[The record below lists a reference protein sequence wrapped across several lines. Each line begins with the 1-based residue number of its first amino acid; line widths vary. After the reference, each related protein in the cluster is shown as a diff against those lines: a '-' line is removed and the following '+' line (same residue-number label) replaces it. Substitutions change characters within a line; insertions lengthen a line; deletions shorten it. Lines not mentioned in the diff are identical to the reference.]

1 MQDRREDEVPLQ
13 WGRRQGRP
21 ARKKAAGAIEPR
33 IPRITRLMAL
43 AIKFEDMIARG
54 EVRDYAEI
62 ARLGFVTRARLT
74 QIMNLLLLAPEI
86 QEAILMQAGIP
97 DFMTTGETKLRRL
110 TTIADWGQ
118 QKIAAKRIGFEI
130 VVDGPRGKAF

>member
-118 QKIAAKRIGFEI
+118 QKLVAKGLGLRL
-130 VVDGPRGKAF
+130 A

>member
-1 MQDRREDEVPLQ
+1 VQDRREDEVPLQ

-21 ARKKAAGAIEPR
+21 ARKKAGGAIEPR

-43 AIKFEDMIARG
+43 AIKFDEMIARG

-74 QIMNLLLLAPEI
+74 QIMNLMLLAPEI

-97 DFMTTGETKLRRL
+97 DFMATGETKLRRL

-118 QKIAAKRIGFEI
+118 QKIVAKGL
-130 VVDGPRGKAF
+130 GLHLA

>member
-1 MQDRREDEVPLQ
+1 VQDRREDEVPLQ

-43 AIKFEDMIARG
+43 AIRFEDMIARG

-118 QKIAAKRIGFEI
+118 QKLVAKGLGLRL
-130 VVDGPRGKAF
+130 A

>member
-1 MQDRREDEVPLQ
+1 VQDRREDEVPLQ

-118 QKIAAKRIGFEI
+118 QKLVAKGLGLRL
-130 VVDGPRGKAF
+130 A

>member
-1 MQDRREDEVPLQ
+1 VQDRREDEVPLQ

-118 QKIAAKRIGFEI
+118 QKIVAKGLGLRL
-130 VVDGPRGKAF
+130 A

>member
-1 MQDRREDEVPLQ
+1 VQDRREDEVPLQ

-43 AIKFEDMIARG
+43 AIKFEDMIACG

-118 QKIAAKRIGFEI
+118 QKLVAKGLGLRL
-130 VVDGPRGKAF
+130 A

>member
-1 MQDRREDEVPLQ
+1 MQDRREDEVPLN
-13 WGRRQGRP
+13 WGRRPGRP
-21 ARKKAAGAIEPR
+21 GWRKEAPKLGPR

-86 QEAILMQAGIP
+86 QEAILFQQGLPADLDM
-97 DFMTTGETKLRRL
+97 GETRLRAI
-110 TTIADWGQ
+110 TTINDWEW
-118 QKIAAKRIGFEI
+118 QKGAAKSIGFRFGANGYA
-130 VVDGPRGKAF
+130 VG

>member
-43 AIKFEDMIARG
+43 TIKFEDMIARG

-118 QKIAAKRIGFEI
+118 QKLVAKGLGLRL
-130 VVDGPRGKAF
+130 A